1 MKIESVDD
9 LQPDCVSNIMQIYNK
24 ILVQYNMI
32 STKDIPYRS
41 EAIADFL
48 QATILDEIHTFFIDI
63 DLVFQSHFQKQS
75 MILQEQE
82 GKNARLESLVQ
93 TSADKLQFIGS
104 Q

>member
-1 MKIESVDD
+1 
-9 LQPDCVSNIMQIYNK
+9 
-24 ILVQYNMI
+24 MI
-32 STKDIPYRS
+32 AVKGIPFRS

-82 GKNARLESLVQ
+82 RQNARLEGLVQ
-93 TSADKLQFIGS
+93 AGADKLQFIGS